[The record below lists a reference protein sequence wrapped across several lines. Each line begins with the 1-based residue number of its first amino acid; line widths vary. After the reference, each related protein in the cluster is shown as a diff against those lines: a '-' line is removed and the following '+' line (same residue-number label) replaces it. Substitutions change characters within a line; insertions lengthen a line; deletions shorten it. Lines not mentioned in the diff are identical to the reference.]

1 MSMRSKMHRRLTS
14 DGFTLIELLIVLIF
28 IGVITTL
35 AMPRVD
41 VERSR
46 ADAAA
51 QSLRVTLQQAQRTA
65 LLRQHDVMVTIDTA
79 TGVVRLAEDRN
90 NNRRVEGGERIAR
103 TPLEEGARLALP
115 VRRIGGGTAAGPL
128 VGTFT
133 VVDAMPTLVMRR
145 DGSASTDAE
154 IYLATGVGTKRQWRA
169 VSIARATGRVEW
181 FRGGRDGNWKRGGL

>member
-1 MSMRSKMHRRLTS
+1 MAMRSGTQRQVTPG
-14 DGFTLIELLIVLIF
+14 GFTLVELLIVLVF

-65 LLRQHDVMVTIDTA
+65 LLRQHDVLVTIDTV
-79 TGVVRLAEDRN
+79 TGIVRLAEDRN
-90 NNRRVEGGERIAR
+90 NNRRVEGGERLAR
-103 TPLEEGARLALP
+103 TPLEEGARLAPP
-115 VRRIGGGTAAGPL
+115 VRRVAGGTAGGPL
-128 VGTFT
+128 VGAFT
-133 VVDAMPTLVMRR
+133 TVDAMPTLVMRR

-154 IYLATGVGTKRQWRA
+154 IYLVTGAGSKRQWRA